1 MPTLDGGEGGGIE
14 GPVFRRGDVIH
25 RRSRPWTASVH
36 ALLVALRAHGFG
48 NAPLSAGY
56 DAVWERVSFLP
67 GLTGDLDSSEDMRS
81 GTALRSAASL
91 LRRYHDCTALFLPA
105 LVVEQ
110 EWQMSPRMP
119 IEVICHGDFAPYNV
133 VLNDDI
139 VTDIIDFE
147 TAHPGPRGWD
157 LAYALYRWAPL
168 STGIA
173 AESLGGLD
181 TQIRRARIFLDA
193 YGLEA
198 GRRAALPDMIIERL
212 NALVGFMESEAAR
225 GVEKYRR
232 DLQEGHDRI
241 YRNDIG
247 YVSKNREKIVAGLAG

>member
-1 MPTLDGGEGGGIE
+1 MVLTMEEGDG
-14 GPVFRRGDVIH
+14 PFRRGDFIV
-25 RRSRPWTASVH
+25 RPARPWTADVQ
-36 ALLVALRAHGFG
+36 ALLAALHGHGFT

-67 GLTGDLDSSEDMRS
+67 GLTGDLDDSEDMRS
-81 GTALRSAASL
+81 ETALRSAASL
-91 LRRYHDCTALFLPA
+91 LRRYHDCTMLFLSEMA
-105 LVVEQ
+105 AEQ
-110 EWQMSPRMP
+110 EWQVSPRMP

-133 VLNDDI
+133 VLNEGV
-139 VTDIIDFE
+139 VTGIIDFE

-173 AESLGGLD
+173 VESLGGLD
-181 TQIRRARIFLDA
+181 AQIRRARIFLDA

-198 GRRAALPDMIIERL
+198 EQRPALPNMIVERL
-212 NALVGFMESEAAR
+212 NALVGFMESEATR

-232 DLQEGHDRI
+232 DLQDGHDRI
-241 YRNDIG
+241 YRNDIA
-247 YVSKNREKIVAGLAG
+247 YVSENRGRIVTGLVG

>member
-1 MPTLDGGEGGGIE
+1 MLTVDGGEENGIE
-14 GPVFRRGDVIH
+14 GPFRRGEFIH
-25 RRSRPWTASVH
+25 RHTRPWTASVH
-36 ALLVALRAHGFG
+36 ALLVGLRSHGFT

-56 DAVWERVSFLP
+56 DAVWEKVSFLP
-67 GLTGDLDSSEDMRS
+67 GTTGDLDECEDMRS
-81 GTALRSAASL
+81 ETALRSAASL
-91 LRRYHDCTALFLPA
+91 LRRYHDCTALFLSEMA
-105 LVVEQ
+105 AWQ
-110 EWQMSPRMP
+110 EWQMSSRRP

-133 VLNDDI
+133 VLNEGA
-139 VTDIIDFE
+139 VTGIIDFE

-181 TQIRRARIFLDA
+181 TQTRRARIFLDA

-198 GRRAALPDMIIERL
+198 ARRPALPDMIIERL
-212 NALVGFMESEAAR
+212 DALVGFMEGEAAR
-225 GVEKYRR
+225 GVEKYRG
-232 DLQEGHDRI
+232 DLLDGHDRV

-247 YVSKNREKIVAGLAG
+247 YISENREKIIAGLVG